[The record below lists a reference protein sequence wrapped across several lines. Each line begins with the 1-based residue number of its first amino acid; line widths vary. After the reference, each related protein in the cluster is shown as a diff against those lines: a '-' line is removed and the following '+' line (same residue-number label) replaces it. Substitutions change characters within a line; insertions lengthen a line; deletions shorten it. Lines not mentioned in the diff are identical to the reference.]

1 MVGGVKQLLLI
12 CAVVVG
18 QSILAADKKP
28 LTKEESAKVIEAA
41 IRKAAKKPTGEL
53 TKADYEKVTV
63 LVFYKKQLTNV
74 KGLEK
79 LTQLERLQLQRNH
92 LTDAKGLEKLTK
104 LWMLDLSG
112 NQLNDVK
119 GLEKLTQLKQL
130 NLGNNPNLTKAQ
142 IAELKKALPKCGIY
156 SNTSVVADN
165 KPPVA
170 AADDLPQKI
179 KALLDKYKEMRTE
192 DPDKAGAQAIK
203 DSGKLARENPDEVR
217 PWSLYLSAARFAKDP
232 KEKKAIFQEV
242 AAAKSS
248 KLASVVAKAKG
259 ELTKLDALGKPVDI
273 KFTAIDGR
281 EVNLAKMKGKVVQ
294 ASQGGMDADSYTALH
309 QDFTSLLAQ
318 IETIVT
324 TAEFNGTNLLTQGAS
339 DFKVLS
345 TVDGSTITVSAQSL
359 DATTLAI
366 SSTGAS
372 LTDATKAATALT
384 AINTAITTV
393 SNALASLGASAKR
406 VEIQRDFTGKLTDVL
421 KQGVGNL
428 VDADLAEES
437 AKLQSLQIKQQLGVE
452 ALSIANSNPQS
463 ILALFR

>member
-1 MVGGVKQLLLI
+1 MVMSVITNTGAMVALQN
-12 CAVVVG
+12 
-18 QSILAADKKP
+18 LAATNRDMETTQLRVTTGLRVNGPQDDAATFAIAQNMRGDIAGYKSVGTS
-28 LTKEESAKVIEAA
+28 LAMGESAV
-41 IRKAAKKPTGEL
+41 
-53 TKADYEKVTV
+53 
-63 LVFYKKQLTNV
+63 NV
-74 KGLEK
+74 AV
-79 LTQLERLQLQRNH
+79 
-92 LTDAKGLEKLTK
+92 D
-104 LWMLDLSG
+104 
-112 NQLNDVK
+112 
-119 GLEKLTQLKQL
+119 
-130 NLGNNPNLTKAQ
+130 
-142 IAELKKALPKCGIY
+142 
-156 SNTSVVADN
+156 
-165 KPPVA
+165 
-170 AADDLPQKI
+170 
-179 KALLDKYKEMRTE
+179 
-192 DPDKAGAQAIK
+192 
-203 DSGKLARENPDEVR
+203 
-217 PWSLYLSAARFAKDP
+217 AARSIAD
-232 KEKKAIFQEV
+232 
-242 AAAKSS
+242 
-248 KLASVVAKAKG
+248 L
-259 ELTKLDALGKPVDI
+259 LT
-273 KFTAIDGR
+273 
-281 EVNLAKMKGKVVQ
+281 EMKGKVVQ